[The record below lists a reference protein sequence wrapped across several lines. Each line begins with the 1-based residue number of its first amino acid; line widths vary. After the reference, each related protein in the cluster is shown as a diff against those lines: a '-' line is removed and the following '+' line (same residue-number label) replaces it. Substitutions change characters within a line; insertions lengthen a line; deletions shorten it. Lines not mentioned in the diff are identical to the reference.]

1 MEMHSCS
8 SSHDDDMRSN
18 SDRARRP
25 RIGRTTIFLVAAF
38 SFVFV
43 TSVATTATLT
53 LGLDYEFSGG
63 AEPVSATTP
72 WVTITLDDS
81 FGGPNT
87 VRMTFEATNLTGGTT
102 GESVNAFY
110 LNFDTALDPTLLS
123 FTAVDNSA
131 STPNAI
137 NTGVNAFQADGDGLF
152 DIEFDMP
159 PPPGDSTSR
168 LTGGETI
175 IYDITYGSAIDVSSF
190 AFQSE
195 MGGGNGSFAAA
206 AHITR
211 INVNDSGWIGAVPE
225 PSSALLIALGL
236 GALGMRRR
244 SA

>member
-1 MEMHSCS
+1 VEMHSCS
-8 SSHDDDMRSN
+8 SSHDDDLRSN

-43 TSVATTATLT
+43 TSVATAATLT

-110 LNFDTALDPTLLS
+110 LNFDSALDPPPLLTRVLLTLSWAFAWALTFAMPSAAQTPPFSVGGDPRVDPADFEITVFASGLDSPLS
-123 FTAVDNSA
+123 MQELSDGSLSVGTDGGLLRLVDADDN
-131 STPNAI
+131 
-137 NTGVNAFQADGDGLF
+137 GVADG
-152 DIEFDMP
+152 
-159 PPPGDSTSR
+159 PGT
-168 LTGGETI
+168 LPYTGTG
-175 IYDITYGSAIDVSSF
+175 
-190 AFQSE
+190 
-195 MGGGNGSFAAA
+195 AAV
-206 AHITR
+206 HSLR
-211 INVNDSGWIGAVPE
+211 
-225 PSSALLIALGL
+225 
-236 GALGMRRR
+236 
-244 SA
+244 